1 MAVLLGLTTLVAAQT
16 APKPAAKAVP
26 WKSYCHPTHEFC
38 FKYPATWSM
47 LGEVFNGNGVVVAPA
62 QKQARELWDEVTVAL
77 VIPAPEGDEE
87 PVTVAEAIAHAV
99 SSVRKSG
106 QSFETVQRQQR
117 TVNGKPAELVKL
129 RYTEQGTAREWVE
142 DLVFIEGPDSEI
154 YSVALKT
161 APATLPTMEPGS
173 HRDGVPAS
181 GIAGRTRG
189 SVDGIASNR
198 ALEISIG
205 YVTPGSS
212 PRLNVTGR
220 SVGST
225 RDRCPFQIT

>member
-38 FKYPATWSM
+38 FKYPATWNM
-47 LGEVFNGNGVVVAPA
+47 LGEVFDGNGVVVAPT

-129 RYTEQGTAREWVE
+129 HYTQQGTAREWVE
-142 DLVFIEGPDSEI
+142 ELVFIEGADSEI

-161 APATLPTMEPGS
+161 APATLTTMEPLFQRMVDS
-173 HRDGVPAS
+173 WKLPEAVPPPGATEEGGTKS
-181 GIAGRTRG
+181 KPAPPKAATPTP
-189 SVDGIASNR
+189 SNPPK
-198 ALEISIG
+198 I
-205 YVTPGSS
+205 
-212 PRLNVTGR
+212 
-220 SVGST
+220 
-225 RDRCPFQIT
+225 

>member
-1 MAVLLGLTTLVAAQT
+1 MQFQLRRSPAVAVLLGLATLAVAQT
-16 APKPAAKAVP
+16 APRPASKVVP

-47 LGEVFNGNGVVVAPA
+47 LGEVFDGNGVVVAPA

-87 PVTVAEAIAHAV
+87 PVTAAEAIAQAV

-106 QSFETVQRQQR
+106 QSFETLQRQQR

-129 RYTEQGTAREWVE
+129 HYTEQSNGHEWVE
-142 DLVFIEGPDSEI
+142 ELVFIEGPDSEI

-161 APATLPTMEPGS
+161 APATLPTMEPLFQRIVESWKLPEAAPPPGATEEGGTKS
-173 HRDGVPAS
+173 KPAPPKT
-181 GIAGRTRG
+181 ATPTP
-189 SVDGIASNR
+189 SN
-198 ALEISIG
+198 
-205 YVTPGSS
+205 P
-212 PRLNVTGR
+212 PKM
-220 SVGST
+220 
-225 RDRCPFQIT
+225 

>member
-1 MAVLLGLTTLVAAQT
+1 MQFQLRRAPAVAVLLGLTTLVAAQT
-16 APKPAAKAVP
+16 APRPASKVVP

-47 LGEVFNGNGVVVAPA
+47 LGEVFDGNGVVVAPA

-142 DLVFIEGPDSEI
+142 DLVFIEGADSEI

-161 APATLPTMEPGS
+161 APATLKTMEPLFQRMVDSWKLPEAVPPPGAT
-173 HRDGVPAS
+173 DGGGAKARSGPAAPAKS
-181 GIAGRTRG
+181 A
-189 SVDGIASNR
+189 APKPSN
-198 ALEISIG
+198 
-205 YVTPGSS
+205 P
-212 PRLNVTGR
+212 PKM
-220 SVGST
+220 
-225 RDRCPFQIT
+225 

>member
-1 MAVLLGLTTLVAAQT
+1 MQFQLRRSPAVAVLLGLATLAVAQT
-16 APKPAAKAVP
+16 APRPASKVVP

-47 LGEVFNGNGVVVAPA
+47 LGEVFDGNGVVVAPA

-161 APATLPTMEPGS
+161 APATLTTMEPLFQRIVESWKLPEAAPPPGATEEGGTKS
-173 HRDGVPAS
+173 KPAPPKT
-181 GIAGRTRG
+181 ATPTP
-189 SVDGIASNR
+189 SN
-198 ALEISIG
+198 
-205 YVTPGSS
+205 P
-212 PRLNVTGR
+212 PKM
-220 SVGST
+220 
-225 RDRCPFQIT
+225 